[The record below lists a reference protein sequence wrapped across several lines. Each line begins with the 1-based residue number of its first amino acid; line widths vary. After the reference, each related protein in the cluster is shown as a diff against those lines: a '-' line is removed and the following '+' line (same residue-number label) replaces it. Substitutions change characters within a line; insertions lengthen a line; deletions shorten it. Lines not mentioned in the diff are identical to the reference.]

1 MGKFLP
7 DILDRKYES
16 VLSRERS
23 LARAVASAV
32 IESKPLTVW
41 EVVVPILFF
50 FTFLQFKRSRETFAL
65 NFLFTKKLALEAALD
80 RVKKGKTMEEAMAGV
95 KQKTD
100 EILAKDRK
108 GLYSHKIRQ
117 KQLKEIELLLEH
129 DDRLLQAEGGD
140 FDSLIRNVYQSRENY
155 EKFLTELD
163 RAEKEVNRAA
173 MQFVKNKSGQVI
185 LSRMEEAAERI
196 RKAETERIFSPNPLA
211 GDRGS

>member
-140 FDSLIRNVYQSRENY
+140 FDSLVRNVYQSRENY